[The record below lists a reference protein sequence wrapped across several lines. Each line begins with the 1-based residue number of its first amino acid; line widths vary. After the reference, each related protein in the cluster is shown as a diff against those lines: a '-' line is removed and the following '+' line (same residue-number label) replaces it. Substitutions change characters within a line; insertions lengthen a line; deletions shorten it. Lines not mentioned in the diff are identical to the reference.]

1 MTADEIAASTDVVH
15 TCDAWCMD
23 DLIAPRVVDLAAQLA
38 ATLTRNTA
46 AMIQDKVTSAR
57 ASRDAEGRAQ
67 ALEQIVNDL
76 IEDKNEL
83 TRIAQAYQQELVAQR
98 LTPGDVQYI
107 ATTVVP
113 LLTTLAG
120 ASDDEEEAEK
130 SKQQIETFAPLL
142 SVETVNV
149 LQLIG
154 FNFRQGIGAPLTRRV
169 RDLIEGTSNSNVSEL
184 ALEQLRSQRAAMELS
199 MDADSYARFR
209 EMYPPS

>member
-1 MTADEIAASTDVVH
+1 
-15 TCDAWCMD
+15 MD

-154 FNFRQGIGAPLTRRV
+154 FNFRQGIGALLTRRV

>member
-1 MTADEIAASTDVVH
+1 
-15 TCDAWCMD
+15 
-23 DLIAPRVVDLAAQLA
+23 
-38 ATLTRNTA
+38 
-46 AMIQDKVTSAR
+46 MIQDKVTSAR

>member
-1 MTADEIAASTDVVH
+1 
-15 TCDAWCMD
+15 MD